1 MLTRY
6 RKSTPAS
13 GTTYRDPFYSF
24 VDRFFNEY
32 AYGNGGTTV
41 STGTGDTG
49 WAPAMDIVETE
60 NEFVA
65 TADLPGLT
73 KDDID
78 LSIEDG
84 VLTLCGERNLEHAE
98 NEGKFRR
105 IERSYGRFTRS
116 FSLPQGLDH
125 EKVAA
130 TFDNGVLTLTLPKS
144 DVAKSR
150 KIDIS

>member
-6 RKSTPAS
+6 RRSTPSTSTA
-13 GTTYRDPFYSF
+13 TYRDPFYSF
-24 VDRFFNEY
+24 VDRFFNEF
-32 AYGNGGTTV
+32 AYGNG
-41 STGTGDTG
+41 SAASESGDAG
-49 WAPAMDIVETE
+49 WMPAMDIVE
-60 NEFVA
+60 NEGAFVA

-73 KDDID
+73 KEDID

-84 VLTLCGERNLEHAE
+84 VLTLSGERKFEHADT
-98 NEGKFRR
+98 EGKFRR

-125 EKVAA
+125 EKVSAS
-130 TFDNGVLTLTLPKS
+130 FDNGVLTLTLPKS